1 MKTAVSIPD
10 QVFAEAERLARR
22 LNTSRSQLYAK
33 ALTEFIN
40 RHSDD
45 PITAA
50 MNRVIEAVD
59 SDDDEFSREASRKT
73 LERVE
78 W

>member
-10 QVFAEAERLARR
+10 EVYAEAEQLARR

-50 MNRVIEAVD
+50 MNRVVESVD
-59 SDDDEFSREASRKT
+59 ADDDQFSQEASRQT
-73 LERVE
+73 LKRVE